1 MVHKENKIQPQ
12 PNRMAPIYGQI
23 GVATL
28 ARLLL
33 NTARRFVYPF
43 APALSRGLNV
53 PLSAI
58 TSIIAVFQASALL
71 GFLIGPLADRWGY
84 RRMMLA
90 GMWMTALG
98 LLMGALF
105 PSYFWVMAGL
115 FLAGLGKTIFDPA
128 IQAYIGKVVPYHH
141 RGRAVGVLEASWGG
155 ATLAGVPLIGL
166 LMARFGWQSGFW
178 GLAAAAILGGFAVL
192 LVFPADEPAES
203 KESQRLSFWRTWRQ
217 LAGHGPAQGVMLF
230 AFFISVSN
238 DAFFVVYGVFLE
250 TSYGFSLG
258 ALGLTVVVIGAAEI
272 FAEMLTAI
280 AGDRLGLHRA
290 VVMGTL
296 AMTAAFLILPY
307 SGRSHLVWVMINIFI
322 IFLTFE
328 FAMVTAISFCT
339 EVLPTARATM
349 MAGYYAVGATGRVI
363 GALSGGLIWTHLGW
377 LPLCLFSAATGALAL
392 GGIVWA
398 SSRVLRK

>member
-1 MVHKENKIQPQ
+1 
-12 PNRMAPIYGQI
+12 MAKKDPTTQVQSYRIVPFYRQI

-98 LLMGALF
+98 LLVGALF
-105 PSYFWVMAGL
+105 PHYFWVMAGL
-115 FLAGLGKTIFDPA
+115 FIAGLGKTIFDPA

-178 GLAAAAILGGFAVL
+178 GLAAAAVLGGFAVL
-192 LVFPADEPAES
+192 WVFPSDEPDPIEA
-203 KESQRLSFWRTWRQ
+203 SQRLSFWRIWRQ
-217 LAGHGPAQGVMLF
+217 LVGHGPAQGMLLF
-230 AFFISVSN
+230 TFFISISN

-250 TSYGFSLG
+250 SRYGISLG
-258 ALGLTVVVIGAAEI
+258 ALGLTVVIIGMAEI
-272 FAEMLTAI
+272 IAEVLTAVI
-280 AGDRLGLHRA
+280 GDRLGLHRA
-290 VVMGTL
+290 VVLGTL
-296 AMTAAFLILPY
+296 GTIVAYLLLPF
-307 SGRSHLVWVMINIFI
+307 SGQSHMALVLGNIFLV
-322 IFLTFE
+322 FLAFE
-328 FAMVTAISFCT
+328 FAMVTSISFCT
-339 EVLPTARATM
+339 EVMPTARATM
-349 MAGYYAVGATGRVI
+349 MAGFYGISAVGRVI
-363 GALSGGLIWTHLGW
+363 GALSGGLIWTSFGW
-377 LPLCLFSAATGALAL
+377 VPLCFFSATTGGLALAGVLWSL
-392 GGIVWA
+392 GQI
-398 SSRVLRK
+398 RVK